1 MRRSIRAFACAI
13 CWFVACCGP
22 ALAAPNGQ
30 LAAVLDGRL
39 VTLNADSSGL
49 RVLPVPDAGQITE
62 LAFSPGGNR
71 LAFVKAGEIS
81 VLDLASGRILAVIS
95 GGGSDANPAWAS
107 DGRMLA
113 FRRGPL
119 TYRVAVATGA
129 TPDPYFLDLSAGT
142 TDLAWAP
149 GLNAFASVIAGLLVL
164 PGVSLDLPPAVTGV
178 PAWAPDNSAVAF
190 ARAGGLSTIPPT
202 GGAAKPLL
210 EGQATAPRWSPD
222 SSALAYAAG
231 TEVRIVRAA
240 GGEPITVTA
249 GAERAGPVDW
259 QPCVGGTT
267 LSCESVAPPRCSAT
281 SATATT
287 QSDQPVD
294 LPAPPCTDPAGRRL
308 ELVVAK
314 APDHGTIDGLR
325 YTPAPGFSGQDSVAY
340 RVSNGVAD
348 SAEVYRVT
356 VFVVPRPVAAVP
368 LTGVR
373 APVLV
378 QGAPFLSARA
388 TPRLDRKRTTI
399 VRVAC
404 DQDCSLAVRLSA
416 KLRSNKTFEGP
427 QVKRTLMASRVL
439 SLKLRLP
446 SKPRGTLK
454 TVWVTGRVRNA
465 AGDVRGVRLPVRLPR

>member
-1 MRRSIRAFACAI
+1 MRRAIRAFACAI

-22 ALAAPNGQ
+22 AVAAPNGQ
-30 LAAVLDGRL
+30 LAAVVDGRL

-49 RVLPVPDAGQITE
+49 RVLPVADAGQITE

-81 VLDLASGRILAVIS
+81 VLDLASGRILAVIP
-95 GGGSDANPAWAS
+95 GGGLDANPAWAS
-107 DGRMLA
+107 DGTMIA
-113 FRRGPL
+113 FRRGLL
-119 TYRVAVATGA
+119 TYRVPAAGG
-129 TPDPYFLDLSAGT
+129 TPEPDVLDLLAGT
-142 TDLAWAP
+142 TDVAWAP
-149 GLNAFASVIAGLLVL
+149 GLRATARVIAGVLVL
-164 PGVSLDLPPAVTGV
+164 PGVSLDLPPFVTGV

-190 ARAGGLSTIPPT
+190 ARQGGLSTIPTT

-210 EGQATAPRWSPD
+210 EGPATGPRWSPD
-222 SSALAYAAG
+222 SSALVYAAG
-231 TEVRIVRAA
+231 AEVRIVRAA
-240 GGEPITVTA
+240 GGDPVTVTV

-267 LSCESVAPPRCSAT
+267 LSCESVAPPRCSAM
-281 SATATT
+281 SATVTT

-294 LPAPPCTDPAGRRL
+294 LPAPACSDPAGRRL
-308 ELVVAK
+308 ALVVAK
-314 APDHGTIDGLR
+314 APDHGTVAELH

-340 RVSNGVAD
+340 RVNNGVAD

-356 VFVVPRPVAAVP
+356 LFVVPRPVAMVP
-368 LTGVR
+368 LPTVR

-388 TPRLDRKRTTI
+388 TPRLDRKRTTLI
-399 VRVAC
+399 KVTC

-416 KLRSNKTFEGP
+416 KLRTDKPLEGP
-427 QVKRTLMASRVL
+427 QVKRTLVASRVV
-439 SLKLRLP
+439 SLRLRLP
-446 SKPRGTLK
+446 SKPHGTLK

-465 AGDVRGVRLPVRLPR
+465 AGDVRSVRLPVRLPR